1 MAFYCIDYI
10 NGSDTT
16 GNGSAA
22 APWKTIGYGQTQV
35 TLVAGDEFRI
45 HAGVA
50 PTLLDTGAFQT
61 AVNQFTITTSI
72 DLTGSLAANDYIFIQ
87 DFYRAYRIQT
97 VTATTIT
104 LWSSIG
110 VYPNY
115 LGNGVTFS
123 IWKAG
128 GVPVTI
134 NASTDQLDT
143 FAAGTSTFGVNTDGV
158 IVSGGWNSTFNAKT
172 TFGRTFFYRTGT
184 LNVNNSTTGNLF
196 RVTDVRGWVFKD
208 MHISGSGLLQ
218 FLVGTGNNSGL
229 AKFDNLVVTSIG
241 AHIFTSG
248 RSTTDDFYMTNS
260 TIVHSTLGSSTQFT
274 LVSGSWNMTGVFR
287 LNGLTQVFKGRG
299 NQTGFTS
306 LRPSSLTPNVWK
318 MELGN
323 TTFINQYSNTTWG
336 QGDQYVPNLF
346 MFSTMP
352 NTDNYQ
358 NYIKIDSLS
367 IPENSIQIFNSW
379 SSSFQMV
386 RSYLELDAATL
397 AKIKYVGMPSRAM
410 GHMTIKAPGS
420 PFNTASGMVL
430 SNDQDGQIISNSYQ
444 PVKWIDTLNNRDWY
458 INGQTVSYLDTTNYV
473 TGTNSLA
480 VRPASVGG
488 SGNTYGSYI
497 PAGIAVYKKNSE
509 VATITVKMR
518 LLGSTTYT
526 VPIKLYTNAGLN
538 VNVGYN
544 SFTNYSS
551 FSLILNPNQSATTT
565 QWRDVVYT
573 VPADTTLPA
582 DMTQGYYFLI
592 GEGEN
597 GSDLAEAGKWL
608 LIDSFTITVA

>member
-61 AVNQFTITTSI
+61 STNSYTITTSV
-72 DLTGSLAANDYIFIQ
+72 DLTGSLAANDYIFVQ
-87 DFYRAYRIQT
+87 DFYRAFRIQT
-97 VTATTIT
+97 ITATTIT
-104 LWSSIG
+104 LWNSIATF
-110 VYPNY
+110 PNY

-134 NASTDQLDT
+134 NTTSDQLDT

-158 IVSGGWNSTFNAKT
+158 IVSGGWNSAFDAKT
-172 TFGRTFFYRTGT
+172 TFGRTFFYRIGT
-184 LNVNNSTTGNLF
+184 LSVNSSVTGNLF

-208 MHISGSGLLQ
+208 MHVSGSGLSQ

-241 AHIFTSG
+241 NNNLVSA
-248 RSTTDDFYMTNS
+248 RSTTDDLYMTNS
-260 TIVHSTLGSSTQFT
+260 TIVHTTLSSGTQFN
-274 LVSGSWNMTGVFR
+274 LVSANWSMTGVVR

-299 NQTGFTS
+299 NQIGFTS
-306 LRPSSLTPNVWK
+306 LRFSSLTPNSWK

-336 QGDQYVPNLF
+336 VGDQYVPNLF

-352 NTDNYQ
+352 TIDSYQ

-379 SSSFQMV
+379 SSSFQFV
-386 RSYLELDAATL
+386 RSYLELDAAAL
-397 AKIKYVGMPSRAM
+397 AKIKYVGLPSRAM

-430 SNDQDGQIISNSYQ
+430 SNDQDGQNLSNAYQ
-444 PVKWIDTLNNRDWY
+444 PIKWIDTLNNRDWY

-488 SGNTYGSYI
+488 SGNTYGSFI

-526 VPIKLYTNAGLN
+526 ASIRLYTIANLDI
-538 VNVGYN
+538 NVGYN
-544 SFTNYSS
+544 SYDSYSS
-551 FSLILNPNQSATTT
+551 FGLFLNPSQVATTT

-573 VPADTTLPA
+573 LPADTTLPA